1 MRVHMTD
8 ADKGVHDYASCAIGL
23 ALMEPIVLRRPRT
36 RWVPCTAIPFK
47 VQEGSQS

>member
-8 ADKGVHDYASCAIGL
+8 ADKGVLDYASCAIGL
-23 ALMEPIVLRRPRT
+23 APMAPIALRRLRT
-36 RWVPCTAIPFK
+36 HLVSSIAIPYK